1 MRVDRV
7 DNSVVLFRRDL
18 VDMTAA
24 VTDHEQDLYESRG
37 SRRDRRVQVDHHAA
51 RTVGID
57 RIGTP
62 FLPWRCEL
70 GGNAVADV
78 VALGEIALA
87 VKNLDPSHHLR
98 RTVRK
103 TWWSVDSNP
112 KGVFAPEGRV

>member
-87 VKNLDPSHHLR
+87 VKNLDPTTCR
-98 RTVRK
+98 GPFGR
-103 TWWSVDSNP
+103 P
-112 KGVFAPEGRV
+112 GGV